1 MLIIYI
7 YLRFCCI
14 LPLIIL
20 WIFAKDP
27 KTLGVNSRFVN
38 MTWENPISFYCQI
51 KVVVI
56 MMMMIIIIIMMMI
69 IIIIVGSPR
78 PGNTALMSSEG

>member
-7 YLRFCCI
+7 YLRFCCV

-27 KTLGVNSRFVN
+27 KTLGVNSLFVN

-51 KVVVI
+51 KVAVMMMMM
-56 MMMMIIIIIMMMI
+56 MMMMIII

-78 PGNTALMSSEG
+78 AGNTGLMSSEG